1 VSLFGG
7 RKDEIGGAPGAEY
20 PPVPASPA
28 GQPATGGSRGFFG
41 RGEEE
46 MANIGKSI
54 TIKGD
59 LTGSEDIV
67 VEGTVEGKIEFPN
80 NQLTIGANGTA
91 KAEITAKTIVVIGRV
106 TGNVHGTERVE
117 IQATGVVEGDV
128 SSPRLVV
135 AEGAVL
141 NGSIHMTQPK
151 SSHET
156 KPHEASRLLVGEA
169 RKAAGGV

>member
-1 VSLFGG
+1 
-7 RKDEIGGAPGAEY
+7 
-20 PPVPASPA
+20 
-28 GQPATGGSRGFFG
+28 
-41 RGEEE
+41 

-67 VEGTVEGKIEFPN
+67 VEGTVEGKIDFPN

-91 KAEITAKTIVVIGRV
+91 KAEITAKHIVVIGRV
-106 TGNVHGTERVE
+106 AGNVHGTERVE

-141 NGSIHMTQPK
+141 NGSIHMTQAKATPEAR
-151 SSHET
+151 SHE
-156 KPHEASRLLVGEA
+156 PSRVLVGET
-169 RKAAGGV
+169 RKAAGSLS

>member
-7 RKDEIGGAPGAEY
+7 RKDELGGAPTE
-20 PPVPASPA
+20 ASPA
-28 GQPATGGSRGFFG
+28 PAAPLAAPPASGGFKGFFG
-41 RGEEE
+41 RGEEGS

-67 VEGTVEGKIEFPN
+67 VEGTVEGKIDLPG

-91 KAEITAKTIVVIGRV
+91 KAEINAKTIVVIGRV

-128 SSPRLVV
+128 GAPRLVV

-141 NGSIHMTQPK
+141 NGSIHMTQAKP
-151 SSHET
+151 SLDT
-156 KPHEASRLLVGEA
+156 KAAYEAARPLAPEA
-169 RKAAGGV
+169 RKVAG